1 MSWKCLSCFLHDADV
16 MFIDKA
22 VREKIEARHG
32 LENYVFSL
40 KNQANDESGLGSKI
54 DDDEKKELLDAVEEA
69 RQWLEE
75 NKSSATAEEFE
86 ERKEMLSNV
95 AYPITS
101 KLYGGAEHDDDSFSH
116 DEL

>member
-1 MSWKCLSCFLHDADV
+1 M
-16 MFIDKA
+16 
-22 VREKIEARHG
+22 
-32 LENYVFSL
+32 
-40 KNQANDESGLGSKI
+40 GSKI
-54 DDDEKKELLDAVEEA
+54 DNDEKKELLDAVEEA

-86 ERKEMLSNV
+86 EQKEILSNV

-101 KLYGGAEHDDDSFSH
+101 KLYGGADHEDSFSH